1 MSGIAARPQRMSTGA
16 AVVRVIVTLAMFLL
30 VFITFLIAPL
40 VALGVGFLVYLV
52 WRSRGTRP
60 ARSADPTGSGTASAS
75 GFGSGAS

>member
-16 AVVRVIVTLAMFLL
+16 AVARVIVTLVMFLV

-52 WRSRGTRP
+52 WHSRGTRP
-60 ARSADPTGSGTASAS
+60 SRPADPTGSSPKSAS
-75 GFGSGAS
+75 GFGAGAS